1 MRHLAILRIDAHK
14 HWNGA
19 VARQIFR
26 RRLARWNLPIDSNRV
41 FKINND
47 RISAAG
53 SGLCKTVRPVTRDE
67 KERKQLHAL
76 TMPLARRYGNLSLLQ
91 QRRALGLAYNFVAL
105 VEATVKE
112 NHNAS
117 IWP

>member
-1 MRHLAILRIDAHK
+1 MAILRVDAHEN
-14 HWNGA
+14 WNGA
-19 VARQIFR
+19 VARQIFG
-26 RRLARWNLPIDSNRV
+26 RRLARYNLPIDSNRV
-41 FKINND
+41 FKINDD

-67 KERKQLHAL
+67 KERTQFHAL
-76 TMPLARRYGNLSLLQ
+76 IMPLARRYGNLSLLEQ
-91 QRRALGLAYNFVAL
+91 CCALGLAYNFVAL

-112 NHNAS
+112 SHNAS